1 MKKLFWVTFFSQSGK
16 EICDISDKL
25 GFYPDIAI
33 TDNTSISKLDPRI
46 ANCKRL
52 VLRKYRHLN
61 DIQKINYYTE
71 EIPVILLLQP
81 ETVITLNGWLNIV
94 PSPVCKV
101 LNGRLFNGHPGLI
114 DKYSDLKGKDPQIK
128 CFNNIE
134 KYDSV
139 GSVIHYVTPEL
150 DDGEILVS
158 TSVDSS
164 HCTDLES
171 TFKTL
176 SQTSLTSWLTFF
188 NEQVYNKVDE
198 HIRN

>member
-33 TDNTSISKLDPRI
+33 TDNNTISKLDPRI
-46 ANCKRL
+46 INCKKL
-52 VLRKYRHLN
+52 VIRNYKSLN
-61 DIQKINYYTE
+61 KLQKINFYTE
-71 EIPVILLLQP
+71 EIPVVMLFQP
-81 ETVITLNGWLNIV
+81 GTVITLHGWLNIV
-94 PSPVCKV
+94 PSQVCKV

-114 DKYSDLKGKDPQIK
+114 DKYVDLKGKDPQIR

-139 GSVIHYVTPEL
+139 GSVVHYVTPEL
-150 DDGEILVS
+150 DAGEILVS

-164 HCTDLES
+164 CCTDLEN

-176 SQTSLTSWLTFF
+176 SRTSLTSWLTFF
-188 NEQVYNKVDE
+188 NERRYNKSDE
-198 HIRN
+198 YIRN